1 MRVAARI
8 PFWAVVLL
16 SLSLTAAFR
25 DSTADEALDSV
36 TQLKPNVSHGRDLF
50 DTCAACHSNTGAGV
64 SDGTVPAI
72 AGQHFRVIVAA
83 IIDFRNDNRLDP
95 RMKHFTSEHHLSVA
109 QDIADVATYVSRLQ
123 PTRSSAH
130 GDGSHVARGSAIYQT
145 DCVSCHGA
153 HAEGSDKE
161 RYPRLAGQHYEYLI
175 YQLRDATEGRRPSL
189 AHDHV
194 QLLERLQLSDIIG
207 VSDYLSRLGP

>member
-1 MRVAARI
+1 LRVAARI
-8 PFWAVVLL
+8 PFWSVVLL
-16 SLSLTAAFR
+16 SLLLTAAFK
-25 DSTADEALDSV
+25 DSTADEALDFV

-50 DTCAACHSNTGAGV
+50 DTCAACHGNTGAGV

-72 AGQHFRVIVAA
+72 AGQHFHVIVAA

-95 RMKHFTSEHHLSVA
+95 RMKHFTDEHHLSVA
-109 QDIADVATYVSRLQ
+109 QDIADVAAYVSRLQ

-145 DCVSCHGA
+145 DCISCHGPQA
-153 HAEGSDKE
+153 KGSDKE

-175 YQLRDATEGRRPSL
+175 HQLHDATDGRRPGL

-194 QLLERLQLSDIIG
+194 QFLERLQLSDIIG

>member
-1 MRVAARI
+1 MRYTSRV

-16 SLSLTAAFR
+16 SLPLAAVFG
-25 DSTADEALDSV
+25 DSTADEAFDSV
-36 TQLKPNVSHGRDLF
+36 SQLKPNVSHGRDLF
-50 DTCAACHSNTGAGV
+50 DTCAACHGVTGAGV

-83 IIDFRNDNRLDP
+83 IIDFRNENRLDP
-95 RMKHFTSEHHLSVA
+95 RMKHFTSEHHLAVA
-109 QDIADVATYVSRLQ
+109 QDIADVAAYVSQLQ

-130 GDGSHVARGSAIYQT
+130 GDGTHVARGSAIYQT

-161 RYPRLAGQHYEYLI
+161 GYPRLAGQHYEYLI
-175 YQLRDATEGRRPSL
+175 HQLRDASDGRRPTL
-189 AHDHV
+189 AHTHIH
-194 QLLERLQLSDIIG
+194 LLERLQPSDIVGI
-207 VSDYLSRLGP
+207 SDYLSRLGP